1 MDWRSSSSSRAA
13 AVQGQSPEF
22 KPQYYK
28 KRKKNKASLRY
39 GIPSPHKIPLGSFQN
54 GKEKEK
60 ESTFYM

>member
-1 MDWRSSSSSRAA
+1 
-13 AVQGQSPEF
+13 VQGQSPEF